1 MQQSGSTAP
10 LSIRRD
16 RRALWG
22 GLTMGF
28 GFGGLFDAVLLHQI
42 LQWHNVISARV
53 VPDTLEHL
61 RTNILADG
69 LLSAAMVV
77 VLGIGFALLWS
88 ARGFGRQPTRQLTG
102 ALLLGWGGFNV
113 YDSVVHHWLLQLHH
127 IREGAGHSALAY
139 DLGFF
144 VFALVLLGIGANLV
158 RDKER

>member
-1 MQQSGSTAP
+1 MQRPASTGSV
-10 LSIRRD
+10 SIRHE

-28 GFGGLFDAVLLHQI
+28 GFGGLFDSVLLHQI

-53 VPDTLEHL
+53 VPDTVGHL

-88 ARGFGRQPTRQLTG
+88 ASALGRMPARQLIG
-102 ALLLGWGGFNV
+102 ALMLGWGGFNV

-127 IREGAGHSALAY
+127 IREGPGHSELAY

-144 VFALVLLGIGANLV
+144 LFALILLGVGAMLI
-158 RDKER
+158 RDLRR